1 MTSPYNDPI
10 YKANRKQILSDG
22 KATIC
27 ALCGKAGANTADH
40 IVPLMF
46 GGDNSVEN
54 LQPAHQ
60 SCNSRKGA
68 LQQAKKAA
76 AQNLKRSQTDT
87 PPITQEPEKTT
98 NKDFF
103 PTKRQTPTPHFD
115 GQAAALPL
123 NVQRQE

>member
-46 GGDNSVEN
+46 GGDNSVDN

-68 LQQAKKAA
+68 TQQNKRTAA
-76 AQNLKRSQTDT
+76 ASQARETTQNKPK
-87 PPITQEPEKTT
+87 PPSPPQGLLMPPPLHNSLTT
-98 NKDFF
+98 ANA
-103 PTKRQTPTPHFD
+103 RQ
-115 GQAAALPL
+115 
-123 NVQRQE
+123 